1 MWKIWDTGTLKM
13 QKKKI
18 GERRKKEEKQDLEAA
33 VALRLP
39 AV

>member
-1 MWKIWDTGTLKM
+1 MWKIWDTVTLKM
-13 QKKKI
+13 QKKI
-18 GERRKKEEKQDLEAA
+18 GERRKKEEKQELEAA